1 MTVLL
6 AALAGASIV
15 LSLQWS
21 HLQFV
26 PGPEKERH
34 ERGKAGQFLETAVY
48 NGKRSEG
55 KPQTL
60 SYPVNK
66 DKALPIEEFVGDRP
80 LFKACITNIK
90 ALPSS
95 PSYRDG
101 FVGPF
106 LYISQ
111 SKNPCWWRMTNNTS
125 RQLNCVPYF
134 FLAGVSK
141 SGSTDIFFRLMEHPQ
156 IVQPKIKEL
165 RWFDIRRYTK
175 DEFSFNWYVSN
186 FEEAARNISRDI
198 EGNGYSLKIIGKFF
212 SIFVKKNFF
221 FFIYP

>member
-66 DKALPIEEFVGDRP
+66 
-80 LFKACITNIK
+80 
-90 ALPSS
+90 
-95 PSYRDG
+95 
-101 FVGPF
+101 
-106 LYISQ
+106 
-111 SKNPCWWRMTNNTS
+111 
-125 RQLNCVPYF
+125 
-134 FLAGVSK
+134 
-141 SGSTDIFFRLMEHPQ
+141 
-156 IVQPKIKEL
+156 
-165 RWFDIRRYTK
+165 
-175 DEFSFNWYVSN
+175 
-186 FEEAARNISRDI
+186 
-198 EGNGYSLKIIGKFF
+198 
-212 SIFVKKNFF
+212 
-221 FFIYP
+221 